1 MSLGSASFSSVARRA
16 LRAYPTLLRVGL
28 SEAVAYRAEFVVWML
43 TTTMPLVSL
52 ALWSAVA
59 SSAPVGRFG
68 SKEFVAYF
76 LAALVVRQLTGT
88 WLIWEM
94 NQDIRSG
101 ALSQR
106 LLKPIHPLVAYS
118 AQSLGAMPLRAA
130 LAVPMAL
137 VALAYSTEN
146 MFRGHAGMVALWV
159 MSLLGAWLIN
169 FFVMALIGA
178 LAFYM
183 ESSLAAFEVYF
194 ACFMVLSGYMV
205 PLPLFPDWLI
215 WVSSALP
222 FRYSVG
228 FPVEVAIGMLEP
240 KQALIELGVQWAYVV
255 ATLVAALAAFRRGV
269 ARFGAFGG

>member
-1 MSLGSASFSSVARRA
+1 
-16 LRAYPTLLRVGL
+16 VGL
-28 SEAVAYRAEFVVWML
+28 SEAIAYRAELVVWVL

-59 SSAPVGRFG
+59 EEAPVGPFG
-68 SKEFVAYF
+68 AKDFVTYF
-76 LAALVVRQLTGT
+76 LTTLVVRQLTGT

-106 LLKPIHPLVAYS
+106 LLKPIHPLLVYS
-118 AQSLGAMPLRAA
+118 AQSLGAMPLRAVLSLP
-130 LAVPMAL
+130 LAVIAVAYGGEAMFGGRVGMA
-137 VALAYSTEN
+137 
-146 MFRGHAGMVALWV
+146 ALWIL
-159 MSLLGAWLIN
+159 SLIGAWLIN

-178 LAFYM
+178 LAFYI
-183 ESSLAAFEVYF
+183 ESSMSVFEVYF

-205 PLPLFPDWLI
+205 PLPLFPDWLVA
-215 WVSSALP
+215 VSAALP
-222 FRYSVG
+222 FRYTIG

-240 KQALIELGVQWAYVV
+240 RQALIELGVQWAYVAV
-255 ATLVAALAAFRRGV
+255 TLGAGVVVFRRGV

>member
-1 MSLGSASFSSVARRA
+1 MSLGSASFSSVALRA

>member
-1 MSLGSASFSSVARRA
+1 VSSASFSSVALRA

-76 LAALVVRQLTGT
+76 LATLVVRQLTGT

-106 LLKPIHPLVAYS
+106 LLKPIHPLLAYS

-146 MFRGHAGMVALWV
+146 MFRGQAGMVALWV
-159 MSLLGAWLIN
+159 VSLLGAWLIN

-183 ESSLAAFEVYF
+183 ESSIAVFEVYF

-255 ATLVAALAAFRRGV
+255 ATLVAALEAFRRGV

>member
-1 MSLGSASFSSVARRA
+1 
-16 LRAYPTLLRVGL
+16 LRVGF

-52 ALWSAVA
+52 SLWSAVA

-68 SKEFVAYF
+68 SRDFVAYF

-106 LLKPIHPLVAYS
+106 LLKPIHPLLVYS
-118 AQSLGAMPLRAA
+118 AENLGAMPLRAA

-137 VALAYSTEN
+137 VMLVYSTEN
-146 MFRGHAGMVALWV
+146 MFWGQADMVGLWV
-159 MSLLGAWLIN
+159 LSLIGAWLIN

-178 LAFYM
+178 LAFYL
-183 ESSLAAFEVYF
+183 ESSLSAFDVYF
-194 ACFMVLSGYMV
+194 AFFTVFSGYMV

-215 WVSSALP
+215 GVSSALP
-222 FRYSVG
+222 FRYSMG
-228 FPVEVAIGMLEP
+228 FPVELAIGMLEP
-240 KQALIELGVQWAYVV
+240 RQALIELGVQWAYVAV
-255 ATLVAALAAFRRGV
+255 TMAAALAAFRRGV